1 MNGALFAR
9 VAADGGDDV
18 IRSIFWAEFD
28 AERET
33 AELVPVQPPAWRVML
48 TGVAFHTDA
57 VIGKNRYDAMKLIEE
72 LLLARAIEIRER
84 STWVNSQRTT

>member
-1 MNGALFAR
+1 
-9 VAADGGDDV
+9 
-18 IRSIFWAEFD
+18 
-28 AERET
+28 
-33 AELVPVQPPAWRVML
+33 ML